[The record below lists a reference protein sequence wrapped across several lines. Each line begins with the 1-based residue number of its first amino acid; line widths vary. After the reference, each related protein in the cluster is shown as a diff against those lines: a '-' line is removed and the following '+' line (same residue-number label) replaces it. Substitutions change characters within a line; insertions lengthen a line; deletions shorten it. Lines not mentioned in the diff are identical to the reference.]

1 MTSLPSH
8 AEVQRLHAYWQASN
22 YLCAG
27 MLARVPRL
35 RHCGAAVREQ
45 WLARREQQVA
55 QARAEGID
63 SDDIRD
69 GRWPTYEARRD

>member
-1 MTSLPSH
+1 
-8 AEVQRLHAYWQASN
+8 
-22 YLCAG
+22 

-35 RHCGAAVREQ
+35 RRCGAAVREQ